1 MHKKS
6 GFFLLETLLALM
18 LSAGVIFSMLNTYAN
33 ADKIMKKMDALL
45 RINRDA
51 CLICNQI
58 ERDISTALVGPFSIT
73 TSTTENQK
81 KPDQKKEEP
90 FQFFYASSY
99 GDLTRKKSEYIM
111 KMLRSLSI
119 INSNPFLVYEEPKQR
134 LVRVF
139 YELVAHKNS
148 SKKDED
154 QRYSLWRKETTDLL
168 NTEAKEQTR
177 PENKKEKQAP
187 IYTHCLCDHVV
198 SCYIFYHFPADEDKK
213 NKQPDADQKKATGS
227 GKGETIK
234 LPTIIDIELTIED
247 PFSKIQGTYSASFPV
262 ISCNDSSNAEKP
274 NQQNNANAAQQQT
287 TQQPQQRVMPFG
299 RHQ

>member
-1 MHKKS
+1 MYKKE

-18 LSAGVIFSMLNTYAN
+18 LAAGVIFSMLNTYAN
-33 ADKIMKKMDALL
+33 TDKIMKKMDAIL

-51 CLICNQI
+51 CLLCNQI
-58 ERDISTALVGPFSIT
+58 ERDISTALIGPFSIT

-99 GDLTRKKSEYIM
+99 GDLTHKKSEYTM

-134 LVRVF
+134 LARVF
-139 YELVAHKNS
+139 YELVAHKND
-148 SKKDED
+148 SKKDAD

-168 NTEAKEQTR
+168 NTEAKEQNR

-187 IYTHCLCDHVV
+187 IYSHCLCDHVV
-198 SCYIFYHFPADEDKK
+198 SCYIFYHFPPDEEKN
-213 NKQPDADQKKATGS
+213 NKQPDADQKKTTT

-234 LPTIIDIELTIED
+234 LPVMIDIELTIED

-262 ISCNDSSNAEKP
+262 IACNDNSNAEKR
-274 NQQNNANAAQQQT
+274 NQQNNTNPTQQQT

-299 RHQ
+299 RRR